1 MRPIT
6 TFAALLLLAHTV
18 TDAQPSRTDRPNV
31 VLIMTDD
38 AGYGDLGSYG
48 APDIRT
54 PNIDS
59 LARDGVKFAHFYA
72 NAMSCTPTRAGLI
85 AGRYQ
90 QRYGVEFV
98 LPAPN
103 LPGADGGL
111 PPLAHSLPL
120 LLKKSGYATAL
131 FGKWHLGYKQEL
143 SPIAHG
149 FDLFFGYKSAAIDYY
164 THHTTRPSEGAQFAG
179 AQPDLWENDAPTT
192 QDGYMPDLITRRA
205 VDFINQNAARPF
217 FIDVA
222 FNAPHSPTQRP
233 DHPSGTAAP
242 GGATR
247 ADYVAV
253 MERVDRGVGEILQA
267 VRARGL
273 EQHTI
278 VIFTNDN
285 GGVGLSH
292 GGPLFHRKFS
302 AWEGGIRVPALI
314 RWPGR
319 IPAGTASA
327 QVGITMDL
335 TASILAATATPV
347 PAGARLEGI
356 NLFPILENQAKPVER
371 TLFWRTA
378 GPPPVNMN
386 QKAVRSGDWKL
397 LIDGAVT
404 RIFLFNVNTDP
415 GERQDLFARQPDVVQ
430 RLQQQLTAW
439 ERDVDAEAKAFAAKP
454 QPVR

>member
-6 TFAALLLLAHTV
+6 TLAAALLLITSSATGI
-18 TDAQPSRTDRPNV
+18 QQSPPGRPNV

-38 AGYGDLGSYG
+38 AGYADLGSYG

-59 LARDGVKFAHFYA
+59 LARDGVRLTDFYA

-98 LPAPN
+98 LPAPG
-103 LPGADGGL
+103 LPGSDGGL
-111 PPLAHSLPL
+111 PPLTHSLPL
-120 LLKKSGYATAL
+120 LMKKNAYATAL
-131 FGKWHLGYKQEL
+131 VGKWHLGYKHEF
-143 SPIAHG
+143 SPRAHG
-149 FDLFFGYKSAAIDYY
+149 FDLFFGYKSAAIDYH
-164 THHTTRPSEGAQFAG
+164 THVTTRPSEGAQFVS
-179 AQPDLWENDAPTT
+179 AQPDLWEDDALID
-192 QDGYMPDLITRRA
+192 QAGYMTDLITRRT
-205 VDFINQNAARPF
+205 VEFINQNATRPF

-233 DHPSGTAAP
+233 DDPVRTSATGS
-242 GGATR
+242 ATR
-247 ADYVAV
+247 ADYAAV
-253 MERVDRGVGEILQA
+253 MERVDRGVGEILQTL
-267 VRARGL
+267 RSRGL
-273 EQHTI
+273 EQNTI

-285 GGVGLSH
+285 RGVGLSH
-292 GGPLFHRKFS
+292 SAPLFHRKFS

-319 IPAGTASA
+319 IPAGTVST

-347 PAGARLEGI
+347 PSDARLEGI
-356 NLFPILENQAKPVER
+356 NLFPILQREAPEVER

-378 GPPPVNMN
+378 GPSPVNMN

-397 LIDGAVT
+397 IFDGAVT
-404 RIFLFNVNTDP
+404 RIFLYNVKADP
-415 GERQDLFARQPDVVQ
+415 GERQDWFARRQDIVQ
-430 RLQQQLTAW
+430 RLQQLLTEW
-439 ERDVDAEAKAFAAKP
+439 ERDVDAEAKAFAATR
-454 QPVR
+454 Q

>member
-1 MRPIT
+1 MRPIAT
-6 TFAALLLLAHTV
+6 LAAMLLAASST
-18 TDAQPSRTDRPNV
+18 TGTGQPAPDRPNV

-38 AGYGDLGSYG
+38 AGYADLGSYG

-59 LARDGVKFAHFYA
+59 LARDGVKLTHFYA
-72 NAMSCTPTRAGLI
+72 NAMSCTPTRAGLVS
-85 AGRYQ
+85 GRYQ

-103 LPGADGGL
+103 LPGAEGGL
-111 PPLAHSLPL
+111 PPLAHSLPR
-120 LLKKSGYATAL
+120 LLKQGGYATAL
-131 FGKWHLGYKQEL
+131 IGKWHLGYKPEF
-143 SPIAHG
+143 SPRAHG
-149 FDLFFGYKSAAIDYY
+149 FDEFFGSKSAAIDYH
-164 THHTTRPSEGAQFAG
+164 THVTTRPSQGAQFLAG
-179 AQPDLWENDAPTT
+179 QPDLWEGDAPIE
-192 QDGYMPDLITRRA
+192 QSGYMTDLITRRT
-205 VDFINQNAARPF
+205 VDFIGRNASRPF
-217 FIDVA
+217 FVDVA

-233 DHPSGTAAP
+233 DDPVGSAAP
-242 GGATR
+242 GSATR

-253 MERVDRGVGEILQA
+253 MERVDRGVGEILEA
-267 VRARGL
+267 LRSRGL
-273 EQHTI
+273 AQHTI

-319 IPAGTASA
+319 IPAGTVST

-347 PAGARLEGI
+347 PPEARLDGI
-356 NLFPILENQAKPVER
+356 DLLPILQGKAPEAER

-378 GPPPVNMN
+378 GPSPVNMN

-397 LIDGAVT
+397 IVDGAVT
-404 RIFLFNVNTDP
+404 RVFLFDVKADP
-415 GERQDLFARQPDVVQ
+415 GERQDWFARRPDVVQ
-430 RLQQQLTAW
+430 RLQQRLADW
-439 ERDVDAEAKAFAAKP
+439 ERDVDAEAKVFAAA
-454 QPVR
+454 RR

>member
-1 MRPIT
+1 MRPMIT
-6 TFAALLLLAHTV
+6 LAAALLLLTSPATGL
-18 TDAQPSRTDRPNV
+18 QQSRAARPNV

-38 AGYGDLGSYG
+38 AGYADLGSYG

-59 LARDGVKFAHFYA
+59 LARDGVKLTEFYA

-98 LPAPN
+98 LPAPG

-111 PPLAHSLPL
+111 PPLTHSLPL
-120 LLKKSGYATAL
+120 LMKKNGYATAL
-131 FGKWHLGYKQEL
+131 VGKWHLGYTQEY
-143 SPIAHG
+143 SPRAHG
-149 FDLFFGYKSAAIDYY
+149 FDSFFGYKSAAIDYY
-164 THHTTRPSEGAQFAG
+164 THVTTRPSEGAQFAR
-179 AQPDLWENDAPTT
+179 AEPDLWKDDALIE
-192 QDGYMPDLITRRA
+192 QDGYMTDLITRKT
-205 VDFINQNAARPF
+205 VEFITQNATRPF

-233 DHPSGTAAP
+233 DHPVPAATA
-242 GGATR
+242 GSATR
-247 ADYVAV
+247 ADYAAV

-267 VRARGL
+267 LQSRGL
-273 EQHTI
+273 AQNTI

-285 GGVGLSH
+285 GGIGLSH
-292 GGPLFHRKFS
+292 SGPLFHRKFS

-319 IPAGTASA
+319 IPAGTVST

-347 PAGARLEGI
+347 PSDVRLEGI
-356 NLFPILENQAKPVER
+356 NLFPILQREAPQVER

-378 GPPPVNMN
+378 GPSPVNMN

-397 LIDGAVT
+397 IFDGAVT
-404 RIFLFNVNTDP
+404 RIFLYDVKTDP
-415 GERQDLFARQPDVVQ
+415 GERQDWFARRQDIAQ
-430 RLQQQLTAW
+430 RLQQLLAEW
-439 ERDVDAEAKAFAAKP
+439 ERDVDAEAKTFAATRK
-454 QPVR
+454 